1 MINDDVPA
9 TPGTRK
15 HFGVS
20 AENQRLLINLE
31 PVMSEQSVA
40 ALQFEEVSDKVSDKG
55 RPKGSAKCPNSRG
68 GLPARRW
75 SFVGNFVGNF
85 FEL

>member
-1 MINDDVPA
+1 MINHDVPP

-20 AENQRLLINLE
+20 AESQRLLINFE
-31 PVMSEQSVA
+31 PVMSEHSVG

-55 RPKGSAKCPNSRG
+55 RQKGSAKCPNSRPG
-68 GLPARRW
+68 AKPQ
-75 SFVGNFVGNF
+75 
-85 FEL
+85 EL